1 MSYKEMY
8 SLGSYFI
15 SQFPDSGSELH
26 ASPHIHIWIGHNHMW
41 IYMDKTIWECAL
53 YVTNMKFLPDS
64 GYFSATWLPKQV
76 KQISV
81 IDQGKLLLAE
91 LGGDFLEVEGKC
103 YL

>member
-8 SLGSYFI
+8 CLGSYFI
-15 SQFPDSGSELH
+15 SQF
-26 ASPHIHIWIGHNHMW
+26 
-41 IYMDKTIWECAL
+41 
-53 YVTNMKFLPDS
+53 PDS

-81 IDQGKLLLAE
+81 IEQGKLLLAE